1 MRTES
6 SCTVFKFNGKGFDR
20 YFVGSCHW
28 QENKARNV
36 LKSGDQNA
44 DSVTVYI
51 PADYLVMTPD
61 ESYVPSER
69 LLANADIAPQTAS
82 KDIIIKGK
90 CSFIFDNSNDRTV
103 SESLKKLRSEYQIY
117 TVMSI
122 DRKLYGSKNLQHIK
136 ISAR

>member
-1 MRTES
+1 MRAES

-20 YFVGSCHW
+20 CFVSSCHW
-28 QENKARNV
+28 QENKAKNV

-51 PADYLVMTPD
+51 PADYSVITPD
-61 ESYVPSER
+61 EIYVPSDS
-69 LLANADIAPQTAS
+69 LLANADIAPQIAS
-82 KDIIIKGK
+82 KDIIVKGK
-90 CSFIFDNSNDRTV
+90 CNIVFDNSNDKTV
-103 SESLKKLRSEYQIY
+103 SESLKKLRSEYQFY